1 MTVSATTE
9 TRKQYT
15 GNSGYTTSTDFTAA
29 FKYLSTSEI
38 KVTHTNTTT
47 GTDTAYTEGT
57 HYSVQS
63 GASANSVT
71 IRFLTS
77 YVPTATTEYVTIFR
91 ETTFDQLTD
100 YTEGSTLDAETL
112 EQNFDKGI
120 MLIQQVNNNLTD
132 LNISFSGTNDFN
144 TTAASA
150 SEISTSKANR
160 TNKVLAFDSNGDITA
175 TQEIGTNRGDWATSA
190 TYQLRDL
197 VKQASANDNS
207 TKDNIYICIAAHTS
221 TGTHLTQN
229 DTAKWALILDVATAS
244 GGVAESADWA
254 RKVDG
259 IVTASTGSD
268 DYSSRAY
275 AIGGTGVTNTAG
287 KGSAKDWATKAEDST
302 VDTSEYSAKHYSAKA
317 SASASSASTSATT
330 ATNYATKVDG
340 AVTGSN
346 YSAQAWAVG
355 GTGVTDTASR
365 GSAKEWATAPEDDL
379 VDTSEYSAKHYS
391 IKASASAT
399 SASGSATSASNT
411 AVRFLANK
419 SSDPA
424 TRDPDGSGATLVAGD
439 IYFNTSNNDLHIY
452 TGSSWEQLDTT
463 LPSQSGQSG
472 KFLTTNGSAL
482 SWGETDSS
490 DQIELTNAVT
500 LSAETITYQ
509 KMYLGNTFTVAG
521 NLIVNGN
528 LVLGKIIADST
539 AQTLSGAGGYS
550 ITGTGTLTIGATLT

>member
-244 GGVAESADWA
+244 GGVAGAFISLLIIQ
-254 RKVDG
+254 DG
-259 IVTASTGSD
+259 TGSRTVSFNAAYEFASDTAPTLTTTAS
-268 DYSSRAY
+268 
-275 AIGGTGVTNTAG
+275 
-287 KGSAKDWATKAEDST
+287 KG
-302 VDTSEYSAKHYSAKA
+302 
-317 SASASSASTSATT
+317 
-330 ATNYATKVDG
+330 
-340 AVTGSN
+340 
-346 YSAQAWAVG
+346 
-355 GTGVTDTASR
+355 
-365 GSAKEWATAPEDDL
+365 DL
-379 VDTSEYSAKHYS
+379 FVFRY
-391 IKASASAT
+391 
-399 SASGSATSASNT
+399 
-411 AVRFLANK
+411 
-419 SSDPA
+419 
-424 TRDPDGSGATLVAGD
+424 
-439 IYFNTSNNDLHIY
+439 
-452 TGSSWEQLDTT
+452 
-463 LPSQSGQSG
+463 
-472 KFLTTNGSAL
+472 NGSKWLEVGRNLAL
-482 SWGETDSS
+482 
-490 DQIELTNAVT
+490 T
-500 LSAETITYQ
+500 LS
-509 KMYLGNTFTVAG
+509 
-521 NLIVNGN
+521 
-528 LVLGKIIADST
+528 
-539 AQTLSGAGGYS
+539 
-550 ITGTGTLTIGATLT
+550 